1 MDREIIE
8 TKTKGLGKK
17 VKEATY
23 RRILEKITPDAAKAE
38 KLSKHKQDQRDQLNG
53 GNQKTIKSCTTRYQI
68 GSENL
73 PIFEEKCG

>member
-1 MDREIIE
+1 MEIHKHHDWPATLE
-8 TKTKGLGKK
+8 EAKTIQENLRYQ
-17 VKEATY
+17 V
-23 RRILEKITPDAAKAE
+23 ITT
-38 KLSKHKQDQRDQLNG
+38 DQLNG